1 MTNSGYEIHNIIIE
15 DVIKYPV
22 SGKLVNLGA
31 EKNKDI
37 SVVRKF
43 KKGLKIKQYIKN
55 NAISIVIDNRSRPL
69 LIREIFAKY
78 VYNSTKIIYVVHL
91 SKLEIYL
98 SKPIFLSR
106 MIYKSARKIVCVS
119 KSIEQ
124 AIISNYKLKNTTTIY
139 NPQPIDSDESIDFVA
154 LPEKFFIY
162 FGRLS
167 EHQKNLTLMLDSFAT
182 SKVYEQGF
190 HLILIGAGESKTLL
204 ESKIK
209 DLHLSKYV
217 AIKPFSENVLSY
229 VKRARASVLSSNYE
243 GFPMS
248 IVESL
253 SVGIPVI
260 SVDCPT
266 GPKEII
272 IDKNNGLLV
281 EMNNNEALS
290 NAFITFAFDDF
301 IYQQCKLNAKKSIE
315 HLSVE
320 NISKQWE
327 NVLNSI

>member
-1 MTNSGYEIHNIIIE
+1 M
-15 DVIKYPV
+15 
-22 SGKLVNLGA
+22 
-31 EKNKDI
+31 
-37 SVVRKF
+37 
-43 KKGLKIKQYIKN
+43 
-55 NAISIVIDNRSRPL
+55 
-69 LIREIFAKY
+69 
-78 VYNSTKIIYVVHL
+78 
-91 SKLEIYL
+91 
-98 SKPIFLSR
+98 
-106 MIYKSARKIVCVS
+106 
-119 KSIEQ
+119 
-124 AIISNYKLKNTTTIY
+124 
-139 NPQPIDSDESIDFVA
+139 
-154 LPEKFFIY
+154 
-162 FGRLS
+162 
-167 EHQKNLTLMLDSFAT
+167 
-182 SKVYEQGF
+182 
-190 HLILIGAGESKTLL
+190 

-229 VKRARASVLSSNYE
+229 VKRARALVLSSNYE